1 MLNFFI
7 GLWTGGT
14 VGFFVMALLAA
25 SKLDTDRYDG

>member
-14 VGFFVMALLAA
+14 VGFFTAALLAA